1 MGIKAAWYGL
11 IGKET
16 TSETPISK
24 QKPAGSHNFTDEDRL
39 FSEQLRQMRQ
49 EAKRIEMEMQ
59 LMRQK
64 KQLQDLKD
72 EMQEEYD
79 DYEEESDGNLNEI
92 TSLLAPIL
100 MNIKGGANSSQQ
112 AAVSNFTPPAQA
124 PPQNPQEQRTF
135 SDEEIRLMLKEQEK
149 IKLLIAKKMDKNKL
163 KEKIRERMPVTDADF
178 ERAHQILL
186 TEF

>member
-11 IGKET
+11 IGKENSN
-16 TSETPISK
+16 SETPISK
-24 QKPAGSHNFTDEDRL
+24 KPAGSHNFTDEDRL

-100 MNIKGGANSSQQ
+100 MNIKGGANSSQAQ
-112 AAVSNFTPPAQA
+112 TVSNLTPPSTA
-124 PPQNPQEQRTF
+124 PPQNPQEIRTF
-135 SDEEIRLMLKEQEK
+135 SDEEIRLMLKEQPK
-149 IKLLIAKKMDKNKL
+149 IKLLIAKKMDKAEL
-163 KEKIRERMPVTDADF
+163 KEKIREKMPVTDADF
-178 ERAHQILL
+178 EKAHQILL